1 MPFNKDKTEKSKK
14 QFSSK
19 SQQYFLSPNFLLISA
34 LGVHFIL
41 QETAEN
47 AFDLLVKPVRKLVE
61 QKGFARPT
69 EPQEKTIP
77 KILDG
82 KNILLISPTATGKT
96 EAAFLP
102 VLSMLLKEPKTPG
115 IKVLYITP
123 LRALNRDLLDRLQW
137 WCNSLDIRL
146 AVRHGDTETKER
158 IRQSRSP
165 PDILITTPETL
176 QAILSGWVLRQHLQS
191 LRWVIIDEVHELADS
206 KRGSQLSLAL
216 ERIRNL
222 IGKDFQMIGLSAT
235 IGSPEKVAEFL
246 VGEGRSVEIER
257 VPVAKM
263 VKLQVIYPKPSEEDA
278 RLATKIYTHPE
289 VAARLRIIRDYMS
302 KRKSVLLFTNTRSI
316 SEVLAS
322 RFKVWD
328 IDFPISIHHGS
339 LAKFSRIAAE
349 TGLKRGELKGL
360 IATSS
365 LELGIDV
372 GRIDLVIQY
381 MSPRQVTRLIQRV
394 GRAGHTYG
402 QVAEGLIVG
411 MDSDDTLEALAIAR
425 RALKEELE
433 PVDIPDKPYDVLT
446 HQIAGLMLK
455 SRRLEFSDVLE
466 IARKAAPF
474 KDLTMADV
482 EKSLKYMH
490 SRFPRLAWVSFEDK
504 VALKPQRSKALFE
517 YYFDNLSM
525 IPEEKQ
531 FLVIDESTNTSIG
544 VLDEAFMAEYG
555 KPGTKFIIRGTP
567 WQIIHA
573 TEDKVFVKPVDDP
586 TGSIPSWIGE
596 EIPVP
601 YEVAQEVA
609 EIRGF
614 VERKMHD
621 GFSLDQIGALLSD
634 RYPADR
640 ETILHAL
647 AETLEQINDGFSVP
661 TPQRIV
667 LEDWNEFVIIHT
679 NFGSLAN
686 RALAQLLG
694 EVLSD
699 KLGRGIVV
707 QHDPYRIFVQTMG
720 SMNNEGLIAVFKELG
735 NFTPQLVKDT
745 LTRSTVKTGLFKRRV
760 IQVARRFGALKKWAD
775 FSNVSLQKL
784 MTSFEG
790 TPIYEEGLKEVFSKD
805 LDVDG
810 LVMVLKRIHAGEVS
824 IQSLNTGGYP
834 TPVARVG
841 IERVSMK
848 TDLIPP
854 EKMRAVLIAAAKARL
869 LNESGNFVCTN
880 CWDYMETIKIKDL
893 PDRPKCPRC
902 GSFALG
908 LLKVEEDKALSLLE
922 KKSHLAKNEEKMCLH
937 AKKTAELIEKYGKTA
952 AIALSARRV
961 HTADIADVLSKE
973 PKLSDQFYELVMEAE
988 RKALN
993 KRFLG

>member
-1 MPFNKDKTEKSKK
+1 
-14 QFSSK
+14 
-19 SQQYFLSPNFLLISA
+19 L
-34 LGVHFIL
+34 
-41 QETAEN
+41 ETTSEN
-47 AFDLLVKPVRKLVE
+47 AFGLLVKPVRRLVE
-61 QKGFARPT
+61 QKGFSKPT

-82 KNILLISPTATGKT
+82 KNVLLISPTATGKT

-137 WCNSLDIRL
+137 WCNSLDIKL

-158 IRQSRSP
+158 TRQSRSP

-191 LRWVIIDEVHELADS
+191 LKWIIIDEVHELADS

-216 ERIRNL
+216 ERVRSL
-222 IGKDFQMIGLSAT
+222 TGKDFQMIGLSAT
-235 IGSPEKVAEFL
+235 IGSPEKVAQFL
-246 VGEGRSVEIER
+246 VGNNRPVEIIR

-263 VKLQVIYPKPSEEDA
+263 VKLQVIYPKPTEDDVRFA
-278 RLATKIYTHPE
+278 AKIYTHPE
-289 VAARLRIIRDYMS
+289 VAARLRIIRDYMD

-339 LAKFSRIAAE
+339 LAKVSRIAAE
-349 TGLKRGELKGL
+349 NGLKRGELKGL

-372 GRIDLVIQY
+372 GRIDFVIQY

-402 QVAEGLIVG
+402 DVAEGVIIG
-411 MDSDDTLEALAIAR
+411 MDSDDTLEALVIAR
-425 RALKEELE
+425 RALNEELE
-433 PVDIPDKPYDVLT
+433 PLKIPDKPYDVLV

-455 SRRLEFSDVLE
+455 NRRLEFNDVLE
-466 IARKAAPF
+466 LARKAAPYEN
-474 KDLTMADV
+474 LTIEDV
-482 EKSLKYMH
+482 TKAFKYMH
-490 SRFPRLAWVSFEDK
+490 ERFPRLAWVSFEDQ

-525 IPEEKQ
+525 IPVEKQ
-531 FLVIDESTNTSIG
+531 FLVIDESTDTSIG

-555 KPGTKFIIRGTP
+555 KPGTKFIIRGSA

-573 TEDKVFVKPVDDP
+573 SEDKVYVRPVDDP
-586 TGSIPSWIGE
+586 AGSIPSWIGE

-601 YEVAQEVA
+601 YEIAQELA

-614 VERKMHD
+614 VEEKM
-621 GFSLDQIGALLSD
+621 FSGLAPEAVSALLSE
-634 RYPADR
+634 RYPADA

-647 AETLEQINDGFSVP
+647 AETVEQVNAGFAVP
-661 TPQRIV
+661 TPRRIV
-667 LEDWNEFVIIHT
+667 VEDWGEFVIIHS
-679 NFGSLAN
+679 NFGSLIN
-686 RALAQLLG
+686 RALAQFLG

-720 SMNNEGLIAVFKELG
+720 SMSAQRLVEVFNELKGMS
-735 NFTPQLVKDT
+735 THTVKDT

-760 IQVARRFGALKKWAD
+760 IQVARRFGAIKKWAD
-775 FSNVSLQKL
+775 FSNVSIQKL
-784 MTSFEG
+784 ISSFEG
-790 TPIYEEGLKEVFSKD
+790 TPIYEEGLKEVFAKD
-805 LDVDG
+805 LDSDG
-810 LVMVLKRIHAGEVS
+810 LVMVLKRIHDGEVD
-824 IQSLNTGGYP
+824 LKVVATGGEA

-854 EKMRAVLIAAAKARL
+854 EKMRAVLVAAAKARL
-869 LNESGNFVCTN
+869 LNEAGNFVCTN
-880 CWDYMETIKIKDL
+880 CWDYMETIRIKDL
-893 PDRPKCPRC
+893 PDKPKCPRC

-908 LLKVEEDKALSLLE
+908 LLKVDEEKALPLIE
-922 KKSHLAKNEEKMCLH
+922 KKGHLAKDEEKIQLQ
-937 AKKTAELIEKYGKTA
+937 AKRTAELIGKYGKA
-952 AIALSARRV
+952 AAVALSARRV
-961 HTADIADVLSKE
+961 QTVDIAAVLEKE
-973 PKLSDQFYELVMEAE
+973 PNLSDRFYELVMEVE
-988 RKALN
+988 RKALS
-993 KRFLG
+993 KRF